1 MKHLGLIIS
10 IIALVLTIYL
20 LADKF
25 TGSTET
31 TGEIE
36 TNDTIEV
43 EAPSGNIAFI
53 KIDTLLSNYHFYN
66 ELEEKLMVRKANLE
80 SNLSNKSAA
89 LEQEFANFQKKEQ
102 TGAFVSQESYQR
114 QAEELMAKRE
124 KLMASEQEM
133 TQTLYL
139 EGAEMEQQ
147 ILDSVINLVEEFNKE
162 ANYTYILNGGNL
174 LYGEPTSNITDT
186 ILTLLNERYNKY
198 KDTTETE

>member
-10 IIALVLTIYL
+10 IIALVAVIYL
-20 LADKF
+20 FVDKF
-25 TGSTET
+25 TGKTET
-31 TGEIE
+31 TAEVIK
-36 TNDTIEV
+36 NDTLDIV
-43 EAPSGNIAFI
+43 APSGNIAFI
-53 KIDTLLSNYHFYN
+53 KIDSLLSKYHFYN

-80 SNLSNKSAA
+80 ASLSNKAAA

-139 EGAEMEQQ
+139 EGAQMEKQ

-174 LYGEPTSNITDT
+174 LYGEPTSDITDT
-186 ILTLLNERYNKY
+186 ILSLLNERYNKS
-198 KDTTETE
+198 KTLTETE